1 MLQVEVHLSLSEQSL
16 LKKAV
21 EVVDLSR
28 MLLLLNA
35 SQHNLQSTKRMK
47 SFWLVPCLLF
57 VFSFIG
63 SNSSIAGEAHYGYDD
78 LGRLITV
85 VDEAGNTA
93 IYNYDAVGN
102 LTGIDRFTPGSSG
115 IDIYTLLPGK
125 GAIGDQVKIQGYG
138 FDTTPSNNTVT
149 FNGTAATV
157 VSATAYAIVATV
169 PSGAATG
176 TVSVTNTNGTANSPN
191 AFTILGA
198 PTISAISPGTV
209 GQNTRPTVSISG
221 INQQAP

>member
-1 MLQVEVHLSLSEQSL
+1 MRKLTCLKSL
-16 LKKAV
+16 LFLIV
-21 EVVDLSR
+21 
-28 MLLLLNA
+28 MI
-35 SQHNLQSTKRMK
+35 
-47 SFWLVPCLLF
+47 
-57 VFSFIG
+57 FSYEILC
-63 SNSSIAGEAHYGYDD
+63 AGEAHYAYDD

-85 VDEAGNTA
+85 VDESGNTA

-125 GAIGDQVKIQGYG
+125 GAVEDQVKIQGYG

-198 PTISAISPGTV
+198 PTISAITPGTV

-221 INQQAP
+221 INQQAPSQQTAWPLPPIVTLGRNDFPLPSPHQHLLQPPYGSLEL